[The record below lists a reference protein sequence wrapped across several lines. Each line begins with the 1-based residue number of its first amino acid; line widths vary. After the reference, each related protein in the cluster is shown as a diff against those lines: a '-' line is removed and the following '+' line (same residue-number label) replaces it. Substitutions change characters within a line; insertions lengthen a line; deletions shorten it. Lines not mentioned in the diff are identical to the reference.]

1 MILGKKQAEKVLPLV
16 SNIEAYEAFLVLVDV
31 LHAQAYERLFNGPP
45 NESIGALKVL
55 DEMKELKVRLKD
67 SLNSDR

>member
-31 LHAQAYERLFNGPP
+31 LHTQAYERLFNGPP
-45 NESIGALKVL
+45 NESIGAL
-55 DEMKELKVRLKD
+55 
-67 SLNSDR
+67 